1 MFYTIATLEPS
12 AVILLMAGAQPK
24 ELMKWDA
31 VLSTRPRDRYTG
43 LKDRFGWWR
52 NMLFDVNDHSSRRDK
67 RLCSNASH
75 VMSLA

>member
-24 ELMKWDA
+24 ELLKWDTA
-31 VLSTRPRDRYTG
+31 LTTRPNGYSG
-43 LKDRFGWWR
+43 LKYRFGWWR
-52 NMLFDVNDHSSRRDK
+52 NKLFDVNDHSSRRDK
-67 RLCSNASH
+67 RLCSNVSH